1 MFKSSGITAH
11 RGGAGR
17 GSSAIV
23 DVVQRRHSARLA
35 RVALVVCWAVLTPSV
50 FVVGSVVTS
59 WWLAA
64 LVAVVAGFVIGCLVG
79 LVVLVWPALR
89 LVWYWAGELAL
100 LAVLLGGFW
109 ALSQVLPWPL
119 ALLLVTAAVVVPL
132 VVPRSRR
139 WLTAWAWVAV
149 SRHRLRTCFAT
160 FIRANRYGSLPLML
174 WGHPTPAGERV
185 WVWLRPGLSLEDLT
199 SEGGLARLAVGCW
212 ASEVRISR
220 SGRRKAALLRV
231 DITRRNP
238 LAGMVVSPLAEQV
251 PDLVD
256 GEFADLAA
264 LAAALAPP
272 GDGLDLPDVP
282 EPVDTAPA
290 TPTSAASRLKPS
302 PRAGKREPSPTVATR
317 AGEDL
322 SEWI

>member
-1 MFKSSGITAH
+1 VFKSNGTTV

-35 RVALVVCWAVLTPSV
+35 RVAFVVCWAVLAPSV
-50 FVVGSVVTS
+50 FVAASVVTS
-59 WWLAA
+59 WWLAV
-64 LVAVVAGFVIGCLVG
+64 LVGIVAGLVVACVVA

-89 LVWYWAGELAL
+89 LVWYWAGELAVLVAL
-100 LAVLLGGFW
+100 LAGFW
-109 ALSQVLPWPL
+109 ALSQAVPWPF
-119 ALLLVTAAVVVPL
+119 ALLLVTLVVAVPL
-132 VVPRSRR
+132 LVPAWRR
-139 WLTAWAWVAV
+139 WLTAWAWVAI

-174 WGHPTPAGERV
+174 AGRPTPAGERV

-220 SGRRKAALLRV
+220 AGRRRAALLRV

-238 LAGMVVSPLAEQV
+238 LADVVPSPLAEQV
-251 PDLVD
+251 PDLD
-256 GEFADLAA
+256 TDFAA
-264 LAAALAPP
+264 LAAALAPA
-272 GDGLDLPDVP
+272 GGGLDLPDVP
-282 EPVDTAPA
+282 EPASDTPPAAAP
-290 TPTSAASRLKPS
+290 AASRPKPSQPS
-302 PRAGKREPSPTVATR
+302 PRAGKREPSPTVTTR

-322 SEWI
+322 SEWV